1 MASGLQPAG
10 ALRMRAE
17 AHTPAEP
24 AKPPHFAIPL
34 PFRII
39 PAMLR
44 RAIIFFAIAVY
55 IVVVGCVLV
64 PAGEKS
70 GSSTHGASTVGYI
83 GAQGPMKGLPLVSVT
98 MQLQRTDWIDKYEQ
112 NIDEIAALGADT
124 VQFVVDPRQ
133 ENASSERIYLDMRM
147 TPTAEQLTRLIKHA
161 KDKGLRVTLMP
172 IVLLD
177 NPEGNDWRG
186 TIHPKDWHEWFDSY
200 RNIMQT
206 YAWIAEGN
214 HVDLLVVGSELVSA
228 EKHLDE
234 WDHTIEL
241 IRETYHGKLTY
252 SSNWDHYRS
261 VEFWNKLDL
270 IGMNSYWSFGEEKS
284 DPNPSLDHIV
294 DRWHE
299 IQEDLFAFQKKVKKP
314 IIFLEIGWFSQQNVA
329 YEPWDYT
336 KDEAVDVELQ
346 KKLYEGFFKV
356 WWGDPRLGGFS
367 VWEWPPD
374 AGGKEDGGYT
384 PKGKPAEDVLKDYF
398 AKPRWEV
405 K

>member
-1 MASGLQPAG
+1 
-10 ALRMRAE
+10 
-17 AHTPAEP
+17 
-24 AKPPHFAIPL
+24 
-34 PFRII
+34 
-39 PAMLR
+39 
-44 RAIIFFAIAVY
+44 
-55 IVVVGCVLV
+55 
-64 PAGEKS
+64 
-70 GSSTHGASTVGYI
+70 
-83 GAQGPMKGLPLVSVT
+83 
-98 MQLQRTDWIDKYEQ
+98 
-112 NIDEIAALGADT
+112 
-124 VQFVVDPRQ
+124 
-133 ENASSERIYLDMRM
+133 
-147 TPTAEQLTRLIKHA
+147 
-161 KDKGLRVTLMP
+161 MP

-284 DPNPSLDHIV
+284 NPNPSLDHIV

-336 KDEAVDVELQ
+336 KDEAGGCRASEEAVRRILQ
-346 KKLYEGFFKV
+346 GLVGGSEV
-356 WWGDPRLGGFS
+356 WADSASGNGHRTRVGRKTAATRPRAS
-367 VWEWPPD
+367 PPRMCSRTISPSR
-374 AGGKEDGGYT
+374 GGKLNRLASAH
-384 PKGKPAEDVLKDYF
+384 PF
-398 AKPRWEV
+398 HMIF
-405 K
+405 